1 MASIREEHS
10 DQILA
15 NIAWQLSDNFYSC
28 ICFPFLG
35 QQFLISSGES
45 SLPYSQTTMLSGK
58 LISFLGPREQHWVFH
73 HLDHSLAYRWTPDP
87 NRANQA
93 QSWDLKP
100 GSLAYW
106 LGHDPDNDYSPV
118 LSNLC
123 HSVSSLPEGFVRSYT
138 FILHSF
144 CLFLSQTFGQDLM
157 PVFLGFFNAEFCDF
171 QMQSPGH
178 LKNGVNHRITGDIA
192 GSLDEWP
199 WQLSEL
205 RTGSHPGFLPF
216 LHLWH
221 PAGH

>member
-1 MASIREEHS
+1 M
-10 DQILA
+10 
-15 NIAWQLSDNFYSC
+15 
-28 ICFPFLG
+28 G

-178 LKNGVNHRITGDIA
+178 QTILRPPV
-192 GSLDEWP
+192 SLIP
-199 WQLSEL
+199 SLQRSCPKPLYSPLSHNTVAFGL
-205 RTGSHPGFLPF
+205 R
-216 LHLWH
+216 
-221 PAGH
+221 AER